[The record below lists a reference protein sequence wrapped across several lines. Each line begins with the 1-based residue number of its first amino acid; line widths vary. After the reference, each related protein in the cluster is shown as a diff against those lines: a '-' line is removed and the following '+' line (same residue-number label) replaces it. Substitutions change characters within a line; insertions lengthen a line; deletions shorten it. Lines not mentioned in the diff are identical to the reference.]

1 MIDNHSE
8 PKRAY
13 IVFVLFLCFT
23 CSYIDRQVVS
33 ILVQPIKRSMALS
46 DIEIGLLQGLAFTL
60 CYATAGVFIAGI
72 ADRSNRVRLI
82 AACVTLWALSTI
94 LCGFADN
101 FPQLLLARAGT
112 AIAEAGLPA
121 AAVSIFSDLYPA
133 RKVARA
139 TAVFMLGPYLGGG
152 VALLGGGALVS
163 RLEHDTTASSLL
175 SCFTPWQL
183 TFISVGVPG
192 LLLASLVATTIREPE
207 RKGLMPDSGRSKAP
221 PSYRDMLKALLVTHR
236 FCAPYFAAYIAVIVL
251 FYSQAAWFPTLTI
264 RKFGLSAS
272 EAGRLSGPIYMLC
285 GIAGVASSGWLASR
299 AKDMR
304 PVRRILAMSGIAAT
318 VLIPASVAV
327 SMSTSLV
334 VTMLMY
340 GVCALSSSMVLALA
354 PVPLQIVLP
363 NRMRGRSVAL
373 LTFLTNTIGG
383 GGPILVGALAQRHAA
398 SQSALAVALAVTC
411 ATSASCGALL
421 YGLAARLAGRSV
433 GNGAS

>member
-1 MIDNHSE
+1 
-8 PKRAY
+8 
-13 IVFVLFLCFT
+13 
-23 CSYIDRQVVS
+23 
-33 ILVQPIKRSMALS
+33 
-46 DIEIGLLQGLAFTL
+46 
-60 CYATAGVFIAGI
+60 
-72 ADRSNRVRLI
+72 
-82 AACVTLWALSTI
+82 
-94 LCGFADN
+94 
-101 FPQLLLARAGT
+101 
-112 AIAEAGLPA
+112 
-121 AAVSIFSDLYPA
+121 
-133 RKVARA
+133 
-139 TAVFMLGPYLGGG
+139 
-152 VALLGGGALVS
+152 
-163 RLEHDTTASSLL
+163 
-175 SCFTPWQL
+175 
-183 TFISVGVPG
+183 
-192 LLLASLVATTIREPE
+192 
-207 RKGLMPDSGRSKAP
+207 
-221 PSYRDMLKALLVTHR
+221 
-236 FCAPYFAAYIAVIVL
+236 
-251 FYSQAAWFPTLTI
+251 
-264 RKFGLSAS
+264 
-272 EAGRLSGPIYMLC
+272 
-285 GIAGVASSGWLASR
+285 
-299 AKDMR
+299 MR